1 MTTEHLTQ
9 LVPPPPPPPQP
20 QSVLTLELGSAA
32 AQQQP
37 GEVFSPMDT
46 VSLTSVMAK
55 ESDDMD
61 IKLNIMAHGLWYV
74 VW

>member
-32 AQQQP
+32 AAQQQP

-46 VSLTSVMAK
+46 VSLT
-55 ESDDMD
+55 
-61 IKLNIMAHGLWYV
+61 
-74 VW
+74 

>member
-9 LVPPPPPPPQP
+9 LVPPPPPPQP

-32 AQQQP
+32 TQQQP

-46 VSLTSVMAK
+46 VSLILTK
-55 ESDDMD
+55 ESDEMD
-61 IKLNIMAHGLWYV
+61 SKLNIIDLKLI
-74 VW
+74 

>member
-9 LVPPPPPPPQP
+9 LVPPPPPQP
-20 QSVLTLELGSAA
+20 QSVLTLELSSAA

-46 VSLTSVMAK
+46 VSLIPHTMTK
-55 ESDDMD
+55 ESEKID
-61 IKLNIMAHGLWYV
+61 IKLNLIDLRLSFSD
-74 VW
+74 